1 MTKLSKHLIFILAIT
16 TALIGFRI
24 KPSLAQRSEEL
35 DFASGL
41 GEFRNLRNMLAA
53 HVHQLAFNLL
63 AERERQVARLSSPQE
78 VAERRAY
85 IRQRMLQALGGE
97 FPARTPLN
105 ARTVGVLERDDYKI
119 ERVIFESQ
127 PRFYVTAN
135 LYLPKRGRG
144 PFPGI
149 LFPLGHEEGAKAHS
163 TWQQLLGS
171 LAKKGYVALAW
182 DPIGQG
188 ERVQMYDAD
197 WGGSKVRH
205 STTEHTIIGIQCLLA
220 GDSLARYT
228 IWDGMRALDYLL
240 SRPEVDASRIAVTG
254 NSGGGTHTAYLA
266 ALDDR
271 IHVAAPSCYLTS
283 WRALLET
290 IGPQDAEQNLPPWV
304 GAGLDHADF
313 IYAFSPKPY
322 LVLSAIRDFFSIA
335 GARAT
340 FREAHH
346 LYTLL
351 GAPEKLQ
358 MVEADDGHGYTK
370 PRRLAAYRWFGRWL
384 KGVDDQEPEPEVV
397 MATEEEL
404 NCTESGQVSVSLGG
418 ETVFTLN
425 QQRVKQLRPQSPPP
439 PGKQEL
445 NAWQEETRRRART
458 LTAFEIPKGQVT
470 VKPYGE
476 IKRAGYRIEKLIYE
490 SEPGIVVPALLFV
503 PESGEARKPA
513 MIYVHG
519 RGKSA
524 DAAAG
529 GEIEQ
534 FVQAGIVVLAI
545 DARGFGETRFRD
557 DESGDDFPVYFGQYD
572 SAMTALLSGN
582 TLVGMRMLDVW
593 RGVDVLAARADV
605 DRARIRGFGKEAG
618 TTPLLYA
625 AAMDE
630 RISKVALE
638 GMLVSYRAIVD
649 QRIHRQIFEQVIPG
663 VLRSY
668 DLPDL
673 VSALAPR
680 PVWIVNSVNPLGQ
693 RLSLAEMKKQYAA
706 SPLAFRAAQSEAAIR
721 IAERRGD
728 DKPTVFY
735 RDLINRE

>member
-1 MTKLSKHLIFILAIT
+1 
-16 TALIGFRI
+16 
-24 KPSLAQRSEEL
+24 
-35 DFASGL
+35 
-41 GEFRNLRNMLAA
+41 
-53 HVHQLAFNLL
+53 V
-63 AERERQVARLSSPQE
+63 
-78 VAERRAY
+78 RR
-85 IRQRMLQALGGE
+85 
-97 FPARTPLN
+97 
-105 ARTVGVLERDDYKI
+105 
-119 ERVIFESQ
+119 
-127 PRFYVTAN
+127 
-135 LYLPKRGRG
+135 
-144 PFPGI
+144 
-149 LFPLGHEEGAKAHS
+149 
-163 TWQQLLGS
+163 
-171 LAKKGYVALAW
+171 
-182 DPIGQG
+182 
-188 ERVQMYDAD
+188 
-197 WGGSKVRH
+197 

-240 SRPEVDASRIAVTG
+240 SRPEVDASHIAVTG

-340 FREAHH
+340 YTEARH

-351 GAPEKLQ
+351 GEPEKLQ

-418 ETVFTLN
+418 ETVFALN
-425 QQRVKQLRPQSPPP
+425 QQRIKQLHPQSPPP
-439 PGKQEL
+439 PGKREL
-445 NAWQEETRRRART
+445 DAWQEETRRRART

-490 SEPGIVVPALLFV
+490 SEPGIIVPALLFV

-572 SAMTALLSGN
+572 SAMTALLSGK

-605 DRARIRGFGKEAG
+605 DRARIRGFGKEGG
-618 TTPLLYA
+618 TTPLLYT

-693 RLSLAEMKKQYAA
+693 RLSLTEMKKQYAA
-706 SPLAFRAAQSEAAIR
+706 SPLAFRAAQSEAAVR